1 MQFGWI
7 DYSSEHRKKVMAV
20 LDALSAPGAVDELGI
35 GQIRDGF
42 ANKLFPGTSTLQ
54 TRAKYFFIVPY
65 ILMELE
71 KRQGLSPK
79 SLLGELERI
88 EGDIIDLFK
97 NKGNIVGYIGENS
110 GRNIK
115 RKPSSIY
122 WSGLRVFGFFRHPSL
137 SIEGYAR
144 YVCSVNQ
151 EMLNQIMLGK
161 RLSDDNQND
170 DEDAHK
176 CLSVSGL
183 WYCLPPPEE
192 KWLEKIDIELSR
204 QEAEYLKSRITKS
217 EHSKDSLL
225 AFMSNCDAET
235 VRSIDRFSNIGSF
248 LDIPFHIKQE
258 YEMARRFSDFVY
270 GANIRYNVIL
280 TDRQNKKP
288 LEMWDDWVD
297 SFFVKQSF
305 ASYNADEA
313 MNYLRI
319 NNPRLRRFLNSWK
332 ENFLLQ
338 DEEAIDDLIIKRE
351 IELKGRERAKI
362 RNPEYYTPADSGTLV
377 GGKLNYRFG
386 NVYRLLDDIFSGL
399 EELHA

>member
-161 RLSDDNQND
+161 S
-170 DEDAHK
+170 
-176 CLSVSGL
+176 
-183 WYCLPPPEE
+183 
-192 KWLEKIDIELSR
+192 
-204 QEAEYLKSRITKS
+204 
-217 EHSKDSLL
+217 
-225 AFMSNCDAET
+225 
-235 VRSIDRFSNIGSF
+235 
-248 LDIPFHIKQE
+248 
-258 YEMARRFSDFVY
+258 
-270 GANIRYNVIL
+270 
-280 TDRQNKKP
+280 
-288 LEMWDDWVD
+288 
-297 SFFVKQSF
+297 
-305 ASYNADEA
+305 
-313 MNYLRI
+313 
-319 NNPRLRRFLNSWK
+319 
-332 ENFLLQ
+332 
-338 DEEAIDDLIIKRE
+338 
-351 IELKGRERAKI
+351 
-362 RNPEYYTPADSGTLV
+362 
-377 GGKLNYRFG
+377 
-386 NVYRLLDDIFSGL
+386 
-399 EELHA
+399 